1 MQNFTPIDDLVQE
14 YKAMKYGAGASIKEA
29 LPISTIES
37 APIDEQ
43 KEEDVENK
51 NVNAYITPKKDE
63 SISLPPDLK
72 KLGVQTPDTDDQFKA
87 ALYKIKLP
95 VSDEKIMDDLKA
107 SPSESKRWFATLLVY
122 ILAQAHLTLKRI
134 GTKVVRVFKTD

>member
-1 MQNFTPIDDLVQE
+1 MQNFTPINDLIQE
-14 YKAMKYGAGASIKEA
+14 YNAMKYGAGAATKET
-29 LPISTIES
+29 LPIPAVEST
-37 APIDEQ
+37 PIDEQ
-43 KEEDVENK
+43 KEENIESRDVNS
-51 NVNAYITPKKDE
+51 YIKPKKDE

>member
-1 MQNFTPIDDLVQE
+1 MQNFTPIDDLIQE
-14 YKAMKYGAGASIKEA
+14 HKAMKYGAGSATKEV
-29 LPISTIES
+29 LPISS
-37 APIDEQ
+37 AETAPRDEQ
-43 KEEDVENK
+43 QEKDEENK
-51 NVNAYITPKKDE
+51 DVGGYITPKKDE

-72 KLGVQTPDTDDQFKA
+72 KLGVQTPQTDDQFTA

-107 SPSESKRWFATLLVY
+107 SPAESKRWFATLLVY

>member
-1 MQNFTPIDDLVQE
+1 MQNFTPIDDFVQA
-14 YKAMKYGAGASIKEA
+14 YKAMKYGAGAATKET
-29 LPISTIES
+29 LPISSAES
-37 APIDEQ
+37 SPIDEQ
-43 KEEDVENK
+43 QERDEEKKDVSG
-51 NVNAYITPKKDE
+51 YITAKRDE

-72 KLGVQTPDTDDQFKA
+72 KLGAQTPQTDDQFAA

-95 VSDEKIMDDLKA
+95 VSDERIMEDLKA